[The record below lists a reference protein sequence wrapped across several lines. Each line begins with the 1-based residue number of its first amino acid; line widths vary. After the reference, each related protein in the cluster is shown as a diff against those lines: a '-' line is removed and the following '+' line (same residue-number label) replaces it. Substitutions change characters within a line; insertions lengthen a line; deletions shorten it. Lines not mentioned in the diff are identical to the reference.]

1 MTLLYIIMLA
11 SYVKVLLLDIRIWLV
26 VWCLIGLVQLVPSL
40 GTEFV
45 LLSCLFTMTSIH
57 KCVKNWYF
65 CILSA
70 LLISGGLS
78 LDFAGSGQNLV
89 TAKKTSAS
97 WVESQRVILLLRS
110 LINNIYL
117 AICIGL
123 IRSYL
128 KLWHLILSP

>member
-1 MTLLYIIMLA
+1 M
-11 SYVKVLLLDIRIWLV
+11 
-26 VWCLIGLVQLVPSL
+26 PSL

-70 LLISGGLS
+70 LLISGGLKQN
-78 LDFAGSGQNLV
+78 FAGSGQNRV
-89 TAKKTSAS
+89 TAKKNKFELGRVTA
-97 WVESQRVILLLRS
+97 QRVILLLRS

-128 KLWHLILSP
+128 RL